1 MKEERKKGKKKE
13 LQKRLNYQTNNTR
26 LLQVCKIHMINI
38 MNISELNFPDH
49 NNSSASLLNKHKL
62 KVTGKE

>member
-49 NNSSASLLNKHKL
+49 NNSCKPIK
-62 KVTGKE
+62 